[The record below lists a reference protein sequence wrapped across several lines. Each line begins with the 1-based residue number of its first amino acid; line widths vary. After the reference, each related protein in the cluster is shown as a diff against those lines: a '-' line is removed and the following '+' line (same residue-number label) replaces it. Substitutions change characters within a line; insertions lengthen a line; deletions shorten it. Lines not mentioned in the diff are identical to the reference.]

1 MKGDFKMK
9 KRMAAA
15 SLAMIPMLTMNVNAE
30 NIKTGIVSSAYLNVR
45 YSPSA
50 SAKLQL
56 VLKKEIR

>member
-1 MKGDFKMK
+1 
-9 KRMAAA
+9 MAAA